1 MKTAVN
7 PPRSPVTKGSNT
19 VAMATVPNV
28 CKMPGPPAP
37 FVPVPL
43 PNIGKS
49 SSSPKG
55 YTKKVKVEGQPAA
68 IAGATFKSMGDA
80 ASKGTGGGLLSST
93 THDVTKFI
101 APGSMDTKFEGKAVQ
116 LLGDVMSNNNGGAPN
131 SATLMGALHSPVLPG
146 DARPGDTPDAC
157 DHDWEEIDSKTPE
170 EQKQANEDLAGRLT
184 KAKQAGSKR
193 GYEFENTAIDANME
207 EMDIQ
212 KCGVEYKCKKCGQAQ
227 EVDIVGKDQI
237 AEAKSRSAKKVK
249 SKGGQARR
257 IRDIQQ
263 KKFNIEK
270 NPRAKL
276 DGTLT
281 DATESGEKYLERGFE
296 VETVGA
302 VA

>member
-1 MKTAVN
+1 MKTGVN

-55 YTKKVKVEGQPAA
+55 YTKKVKVEGKPAA

-80 ASKGTGGGLLSST
+80 ASKGTGGGLLSAT

-157 DHDWEEIDSKTPE
+157 DHDWEEVESKTPE
-170 EQKQANEDLAGRLT
+170 EQKQANENLAGRLT

-212 KCGVEYKCKKCGQAQ
+212 KCGVEYKCKKCGQTQ

-249 SKGGQARR
+249 SKGAQARR

-263 KKFNIEK
+263 KKFNVDK

-276 DGTLT
+276 DGTMT
-281 DATESGEKYLERGFE
+281 DAAESGEKYLERGFE

-302 VA
+302 VV